1 MIVALDW
8 WRHTACLPGQTDF
21 LSVTFPLRLPVLAA
35 LLLAA
40 FALPAFGQQP
50 APTPPIL
57 PDPKLTP
64 GDVLDVTLAD
74 IQEHGYSSKVR
85 NVPVSVKRE
94 VYASYGIEHWNKGEY
109 EVDHLISLSLGGS
122 NSKKNLWPESYLT
135 EPWNARTKD
144 ALEFRLL
151 ALVRAGK
158 VDLHTAQ
165 QEMAHDWIAAYKKYV
180 SPEPLSQKGEGKKRV
195 AGTPGVPD
203 TKPDRDGEPDTE
215 TESEHRA
222 SNSSASAAANPV
234 GDHAGQVWV
243 NTKSGVIW
251 KPGTTYYG
259 KTKAGKYMSEADA
272 LAAGY
277 HNAK

>member
-1 MIVALDW
+1 MKL
-8 WRHTACLPGQTDF
+8 LP
-21 LSVTFPLRLPVLAA
+21 RLPAIAAFLLTLAA
-35 LLLAA
+35 MSVRAQEPAA
-40 FALPAFGQQP
+40 T
-50 APTPPIL
+50 APIM

-74 IQEHGYSSKVR
+74 IQVKGYSAKVR
-85 NVPVSVKRE
+85 NVPISVKRE
-94 VYASYGIEHWNKGEY
+94 VYAEYGIQHWNKGEY

-151 ALVRAGK
+151 ALVREGK

-180 SPEPLSQKGEGKKRV
+180 SPTPLPTKAEGKKRV
-195 AGTPGVPD
+195 AGTSGVPD
-203 TKPDRDGEPDTE
+203 TKPDRDGEPDME
-215 TESEHRA
+215 TEGGT
-222 SNSSASAAANPV
+222 SASSTQAGSVANV
-234 GDHAGQVWV
+234 SGEHAGQVWV

-251 KPGTTYYG
+251 KPGTRYYG
-259 KTKAGKYMSEADA
+259 KTAKGKYMSEADA

-277 HNAK
+277 HEAK

>member
-1 MIVALDW
+1 MKL
-8 WRHTACLPGQTDF
+8 LP
-21 LSVTFPLRLPVLAA
+21 RLP
-35 LLLAA
+35 LLAA
-40 FALPAFGQQP
+40 CLLSLAATATAQDPAAK
-50 APTPPIL
+50 APIM

-64 GDVLDVTLAD
+64 GDVLDVSLAD
-74 IQEHGYSSKVR
+74 IQEKGYSAKVR

-94 VYASYGIEHWNKGEY
+94 VYAAYGIEHWNKGEY

-165 QEMAHDWIAAYKKYV
+165 QEMAKDWIAAYKKYV
-180 SPEPLSQKGEGKKRV
+180 SPEPLSQKGEGRKRV

-215 TESEHRA
+215 TEHRA
-222 SNSSASAAANPV
+222 PKSPISAAADTS
-234 GDHAGQVWV
+234 GEHAGQVWV
-243 NTKSGVIW
+243 NTNSGVIW
-251 KPGTTYYG
+251 KPGSRYYG
-259 KTKAGKYMSEADA
+259 KTAKGKYMSEADA

-277 HNAK
+277 HDAK

>member
-1 MIVALDW
+1 MKL
-8 WRHTACLPGQTDF
+8 LP
-21 LSVTFPLRLPVLAA
+21 RLPVFAA
-35 LLLAA
+35 FLLALVA
-40 FALPAFGQQP
+40 MPSFAQEPA
-50 APTPPIL
+50 ATAPIL

-64 GDVLDVTLAD
+64 GDVLDVSLAD
-74 IQEHGYSSKVR
+74 IQVKGYSAKVR
-85 NVPVSVKRE
+85 NVPISVKRE
-94 VYASYGIEHWNKGEY
+94 VYAEYGIQHWNKGEY

-151 ALVRAGK
+151 ALVRDGK

-180 SPEPLSQKGEGKKRV
+180 SPTPLPQKAEGRKRV
-195 AGTPGVPD
+195 AGIPGVPD

-215 TESEHRA
+215 TEGGNNA
-222 SNSSASAAANPV
+222 SKAQASPAVDAS
-234 GDHAGQVWV
+234 GGHADQVWV

-251 KPGTTYYG
+251 KPGTRYYG
-259 KTKAGKYMSEADA
+259 KTAKGQYMSEADA

-277 HNAK
+277 HEAK